1 MKGVRFLWSKWRDS
15 ASLRNLNRRCSRLER
30 ARRSFRLIR
39 SPLFAYGDAP
49 LGRRSARSPTALQ
62 AACPNPRLDMQ
73 NPGYPQG
80 ASGIL
85 CRSGGIR
92 TRGLLVPNSRIW
104 ISDRPMRVFAIFP
117 RLCNEKPR
125 ISENFRFFHAIFKV
139 DILPFRLILKVQFGV
154 QPGRLQHSVQPG
166 RLQHSP
172 GHALPFGQSC
182 TPSNSLILLFFS
194 STRALERPYIRSTS
208 FASRMN

>member
-1 MKGVRFLWSKWRDS
+1 MH
-15 ASLRNLNRRCSRLER
+15 RCL
-30 ARRSFRLIR
+30 SFDAYIC
-39 SPLFAYGDAP
+39 SPLFAFSDAP

-154 QPGRLQHSVQPG
+154 QPGRLQHS
-166 RLQHSP
+166 P

-208 FASRMN
+208 FASRMNLSTSSYDSSKP

>member
-1 MKGVRFLWSKWRDS
+1 MSCRHAATREVADRKKAENPHEKQYPGNIDLQCPGESKWRDYR
-15 ASLRNLNRRCSRLER
+15 ASLARNLNRRDCPQG
-30 ARRSFRLIR
+30 RSLVSVEKSADEI
-39 SPLFAYGDAP
+39 SSTG
-49 LGRRSARSPTALQ
+49 GRRRLSPR
-62 AACPNPRLDMQ
+62 PFGPEFEDLDF
-73 NPGYPQG
+73 
-80 ASGIL
+80 
-85 CRSGGIR
+85 
-92 TRGLLVPNSRIW
+92 
-104 ISDRPMRVFAIFP
+104 RPSNANFRHFP

-139 DILPFRLILKVQFGV
+139 DILPFRLILKVQFG
-154 QPGRLQHSVQPG
+154 VQPG

-208 FASRMN
+208 FASRMNLSTSSYDSSKP

>member
-1 MKGVRFLWSKWRDS
+1 MPGRCNPAGCKPEKTGNLPGKTKPREHCFTMSRGVEVAGFETQPQS
-15 ASLRNLNRRCSRLER
+15 SRLHTVEIASYR
-30 ARRSFRLIR
+30 LRKDSMKFPPLAVIESF
-39 SPLFAYGDAP
+39 P
-49 LGRRSARSPTALQ
+49 
-62 AACPNPRLDMQ
+62 
-73 NPGYPQG
+73 
-80 ASGIL
+80 
-85 CRSGGIR
+85 
-92 TRGLLVPNSRIW
+92 RGLLVPNSRIW

-154 QPGRLQHSVQPG
+154 QPGRLQHS
-166 RLQHSP
+166 P

-208 FASRMN
+208 FASRMNLSTSSYDSSKP

>member
-1 MKGVRFLWSKWRDS
+1 MANSHKKTPEAFI
-15 ASLRNLNRRCSRLER
+15 
-30 ARRSFRLIR
+30 FRGL
-39 SPLFAYGDAP
+39 
-49 LGRRSARSPTALQ
+49 
-62 AACPNPRLDMQ
+62 
-73 NPGYPQG
+73 
-80 ASGIL
+80 SG
-85 CRSGGIR
+85 RSGGIR

-104 ISDRPMRVFAIFP
+104 ISDRAMRIFAIFP

-139 DILPFRLILKVQFGV
+139 DILPFRLILKVQFG
-154 QPGRLQHSVQPG
+154 VQPG

-208 FASRMN
+208 FASRMNLSTSSYDSSKP

>member
-1 MKGVRFLWSKWRDS
+1 MQTGKKRKTRWKSKTPG
-15 ASLRNLNRRCSRLER
+15 A
-30 ARRSFRLIR
+30 LI
-39 SPLFAYGDAP
+39 F
-49 LGRRSARSPTALQ
+49 
-62 AACPNPRLDMQ
+62 NV
-73 NPGYPQG
+73 PG
-80 ASGIL
+80 S
-85 CRSGGIR
+85 RSGGIR

-104 ISDRPMRVFAIFP
+104 ISDRAMRIFAIFP

-139 DILPFRLILKVQFGV
+139 DILPFRLILKVQFG
-154 QPGRLQHSVQPG
+154 VQPG

-208 FASRMN
+208 FASRMNLSTSSYDSSKP